1 MGILFIQSRESRFQ
15 RDKTFTELVA
25 LLIKHRLDLN
35 GRESFVFTLIAR

>member
-15 RDKTFTELVA
+15 HGKTFVEFVA

-35 GRESFVFTLIAR
+35 DREDFVFTLFAR